1 MSLPDWDDFR
11 LLLTIVQTGS
21 FSRAANELGLTQPTV
36 SRRMARLE
44 QTVGAQLMD
53 RTNSGI
59 ALTAEGQR
67 VVEELHVAHGAILRA
82 IGRARS
88 SAPRFEDVKL
98 MTTDGLATFWLP
110 HFLPHLFEKHP
121 EVELKVYTV
130 TDPRVERQDLD
141 ISIHFRQPSDPKLT
155 AAWLGTLH
163 FLPFASPGYI
173 ARYGRPRSAA
183 ELANHR
189 LLDHMPYLIDKGT
202 WETRLPETTDVARAV
217 YYSNSSA
224 ALGEAIRKGT
234 GIGLLPTYG
243 LLFESGFTPIDVGLR
258 FATPFWVC
266 YPPSALEKPA
276 SRIMIGFLKHIFNS
290 KAMPWFRES
299 YVPPAAFPATT
310 PEQIMASYVPAAEE

>member
-59 ALTAEGQR
+59 VLTAEGQR

-88 SAPRFEDVKL
+88 AAPRLEDVKL
-98 MTTDGLATFWLP
+98 ATTDGLAAFWLP
-110 HFLPHLFEKHP
+110 HFLPFLFEKHP
-121 EVELKVYTV
+121 EVELKVFTV
-130 TDPRVERQDLD
+130 TDPRVERHDLD
-141 ISIHFRQPSDPKLT
+141 VSIHFRQPSDPKLT

-163 FLPFASPGYI
+163 FLPFASPAYI

-183 ELANHR
+183 EFGNHR
-189 LLDHMPYLIDKGT
+189 LLDQMSYLLDKGT
-202 WETRLPETTDVARAV
+202 WETRLPETTVLSRAV
-217 YYSNSSA
+217 YHSNSSA
-224 ALGEAIRKGT
+224 ALGEAIRKGA
-234 GIGLLPTYG
+234 GIGLLPTYT
-243 LLFESGFTPIDVGLR
+243 LLFESGVTPIDVGLR

-266 YPPSALEKPA
+266 YPQSALEKPGA
-276 SRIMIGFLKHIFNS
+276 RIVIDFLKHIFNG
-290 KAMPWFRES
+290 KTMPWFREN
-299 YVPPAAFPATT
+299 YVPPASFPATT
-310 PEQIMASYVPAAEE
+310 PEQIMASYVPAGDA